1 MKFTVAFAL
10 CAIAVLQTVS
20 AAPAIDKRTGDL
32 KKRTGGEA
40 YITPPDLKKRTG
52 GEAYITPPDL
62 KKRTGGEAYIT
73 PPDLKKRT
81 GGEAY
86 ITPPAHGRRGLHDAA
101 YRW

>member
-52 GEAYITPPDL
+52 GEAYITPPGMSVSLSCNAGMDTERHAGLLDL
-62 KKRTGGEAYIT
+62 
-73 PPDLKKRT
+73 D
-81 GGEAY
+81 
-86 ITPPAHGRRGLHDAA
+86 
-101 YRW
+101 